1 MLKKLSLLSLLLA
14 GCAVSSCTYQKNNR
28 IDQDDV
34 NAGNER
40 VYGVH
45 PDSSARQLKV
55 KYTSKPELGAK
66 AVEIRE
72 KWFN

>member
-1 MLKKLSLLSLLLA
+1 MLKKLSLLSLVCAAL
-14 GCAVSSCTYQKNNR
+14 AVSSCSYQKNNR

-40 VYGVH
+40 IYGVH
-45 PDSSARQLKV
+45 PDSTARQLKLE
-55 KYTSKPELGAK
+55 YTSKPELGAK